1 MELFDD
7 LSGSG
12 DGIVSVYKGSIDI
25 NNKSCVVLH
34 SRWVKHFVVFDI
46 VISAEIIVKILT
58 RKLWH
63 IFHGRSDK
71 FNSISDDHSLVGWD
85 IIISHISIKE
95 NSNAKDNDVS
105 TLPQSLTWRWDAQPR
120 LYRMPWIWT
129 HLLSL
134 PGGSSKPYGGT
145 SQDSCA

>member
-1 MELFDD
+1 MMELFDD

-58 RKLWH
+58 RKL
-63 IFHGRSDK
+63 
-71 FNSISDDHSLVGWD
+71 
-85 IIISHISIKE
+85 
-95 NSNAKDNDVS
+95 
-105 TLPQSLTWRWDAQPR
+105 
-120 LYRMPWIWT
+120 
-129 HLLSL
+129 
-134 PGGSSKPYGGT
+134 
-145 SQDSCA
+145 